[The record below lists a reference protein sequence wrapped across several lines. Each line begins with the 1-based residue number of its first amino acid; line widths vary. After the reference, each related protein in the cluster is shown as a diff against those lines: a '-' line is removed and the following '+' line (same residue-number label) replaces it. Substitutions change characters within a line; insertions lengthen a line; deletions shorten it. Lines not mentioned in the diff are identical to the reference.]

1 MISSVLFK
9 INLVKIILRVI
20 SDSNNIHG
28 IIIVIV
34 MTVLTI
40 TIIIIIIIA
49 SIIIASAILIIKIL

>member
-1 MISSVLFK
+1 MISSVLFE

-34 MTVLTI
+34 MTVLTV
-40 TIIIIIIIA
+40 TIIII
-49 SIIIASAILIIKIL
+49 IIIASAILIIKIL